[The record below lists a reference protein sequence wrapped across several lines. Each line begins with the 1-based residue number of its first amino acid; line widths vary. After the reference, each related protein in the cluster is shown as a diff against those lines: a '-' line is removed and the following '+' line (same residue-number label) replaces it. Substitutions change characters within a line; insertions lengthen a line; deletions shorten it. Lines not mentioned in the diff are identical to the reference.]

1 MKKSRYYPFER
12 NRYFYG
18 KLLTVRDF
26 ESEQKYFNDKRR
38 MMNRLLHG
46 SGVVTGLQVVAVDE
60 KSVSVE
66 MGAAIDALGRE
77 IVVPSPMTMKL
88 SMMDGFSNNQYA
100 KNVYLCIAYDEKEKE
115 PVHAVANS
123 SVRSDEINDYNRVL
137 ESYRLFIREDAPD
150 PASLPLATLSDQT
163 VVLYQDKQVRVLQT
177 TPRYVNPGQLF
188 EMTLRF
194 EKTLKAGRLSFQYEL
209 DAHRVEA
216 INGTTIVFQ
225 EPQDAQES
233 EYEMKV
239 LLRADSTAAVK
250 ASVGVKAGTGALKLD
265 DRQLELQAQSIGEIS
280 IVTEAVKERLMSD
293 FVKQSLEASLEAP
306 SEPCIYLAKIC
317 LIQVGPT
324 YVIESV
330 EQVPF
335 GEYLYNTSVMYRLG
349 QASQYREET
358 SGQFVTKSK
367 VKTLAP
373 GQMPEL
379 NVNYNPLISELS
391 FDLGIPAGG
400 GSGIAG
406 IVSGY
411 VDIPIEPFT
420 KIAVSPFGRA
430 MKSFYSGE
438 IVHGLGEGNVL
449 IITSLE
455 ERSGDAFSDIL
466 SSGDRVYGGASEVFK
481 GSEFEPDAPEVKIGT
496 IAYPQKGTFRI
507 GVKVQQSG
515 EQGNVRVRWWAYS
528 AEMAGVVQGSGG
540 SGDSLDE
547 ALSAMREAASAGS
560 DAE

>member
-46 SGVVTGLQVVAVDE
+46 SGVLTGLQVVAVDE

-77 IVVPSPMTMKL
+77 IVVPSPITMKL

-150 PASLPLATLSDQT
+150 PASLPLATLSEQT
-163 VVLYQDKQVRVLQT
+163 VVLYQDKHVRVLQT

-188 EMTLRF
+188 EMQLRF
-194 EKTLKAGRLSFQYEL
+194 EKTLKVGRLSFKYEL

-216 INGTTIVFQ
+216 INGTTIEFQ
-225 EPQDAQES
+225 EPQDGQES

-239 LLRADSTAAVK
+239 LLRADSTASVK
-250 ASVGVKAGTGALKLD
+250 ATVGVRAGTGTLMLD
-265 DRQLELQAQSIGEIS
+265 DRQLELQAQSVGEIG
-280 IVTEAVKERLMSD
+280 IVTEAVQERLMSD

-306 SEPCIYLAKIC
+306 SEPCVYLAKIC

-330 EQVPF
+330 DQVPF
-335 GEYLYNTSVMYRLG
+335 GEYVYNTSVMYKLG

-358 SGQFVTKSK
+358 AGQFVTKSK

-373 GQMPEL
+373 GQKPEL
-379 NVNYNPLISELS
+379 NVNYNPAISELS

-411 VDIPIEPFT
+411 VDITIDPFT

-430 MKSFYSGE
+430 TKSFYSGE

-466 SSGDRVYGGASEVFK
+466 ASGDRVYGGASEVFK

-507 GVKVQQSG
+507 GVKVQQSS

-528 AEMAGVVQGSGG
+528 AEMASTVSSSGNG
-540 SGDSLDE
+540 GDSLDE

-560 DAE
+560 DVE